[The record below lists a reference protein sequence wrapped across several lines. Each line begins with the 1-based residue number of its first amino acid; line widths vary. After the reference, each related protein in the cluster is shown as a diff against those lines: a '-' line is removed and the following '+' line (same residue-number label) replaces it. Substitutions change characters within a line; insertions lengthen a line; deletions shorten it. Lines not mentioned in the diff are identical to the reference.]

1 MCVIFFVTNSDSADD
16 SNFLWFWWVV
26 QECDDIDYHLL
37 EASIWINNVVADIK
51 VSCSPTLHFIY
62 IYIYNVYVN
71 QAFVI

>member
-1 MCVIFFVTNSDSADD
+1 
-16 SNFLWFWWVV
+16 V